1 VKVVSNI
8 PTATRRFRVHL
19 LPQTATGWWSGR
31 LFLAAITLFIAT
43 ILVVNV
49 AGQRGLWIAF
59 TMIPAGIAAVL
70 GGITAAVA
78 VLRFRERGALAFISL
93 LVGLAVV
100 WFLIGE
106 VTTPH

>member
-1 VKVVSNI
+1 MSNT
-8 PTATRRFRVHL
+8 PTATRRFRLHL
-19 LPQTATGWWSGR
+19 LPQTPPGWWSGR

-43 ILVVNV
+43 ILLVNV

-59 TMIPAGIAAVL
+59 TMIPAGVAAVL

-78 VLRFRERGALAFISL
+78 VFRFRERGALVLISL
-93 LVGLAVV
+93 LVGVAVV